1 MFHNEIRPYESNTGH
16 FEKPC
21 NSLGAS
27 KYVFSMLKPEIYNP
41 EYGLDF
47 SSSFVSGYL
56 LFGGETDKN
65 LKFRHTVRV
74 LNAVPC
80 KINRIHLCEGRVC
93 NKNSYGHL

>member
-47 SSSFVSGYL
+47 SSSFVSGYS
-56 LFGGETDKN
+56 FSGVKQ
-65 LKFRHTVRV
+65 
-74 LNAVPC
+74 
-80 KINRIHLCEGRVC
+80 IRI
-93 NKNSYGHL
+93 